1 MAKPWEKYQPQE
13 EPKPWEKH
21 SSPDSEEQTPIDALL
36 SAAKARTLGLVEP
49 VMSMGSGMAG
59 QAVGG
64 LVGIGQTLNPLAE
77 EGAGAN
83 AVKQVQDWMTYR
95 PRSEAGQR
103 VMSGIQEEIAEP
115 LSELMEPLRK
125 GDEAL
130 EAGWHPAA
138 ATALEMAPEIAA
150 SAFGLKGFGAKNTL
164 PKPKIVTDP
173 IKKTIMEAKN
183 AGYKMPPSHVKPTVS
198 NRLIEGVA
206 GKAQTQQS
214 AAFKNQQITNDLA
227 RKSIGLNKGEPI
239 THEAL
244 KRVRDKAVKA
254 YKDIAKSGEVKVDD
268 KYLTDLQRLS
278 KDIDTLAKDFP
289 DANLGANVDISK
301 LIDTLLKDSFDAKG
315 GLEYVKQ
322 LRKNASAN
330 FSGIYDPTKQAL
342 AVTQRQAADVLENML
357 ARHMESLGNTGAKK
371 AFNNARI
378 AIAKTY
384 TIDSALNEATG
395 NVIATNLGT
404 QLRKGKPLSGDL
416 ELIGKFS
423 RAFPKAAKEV
433 TDSPGVSAV
442 DSFVAGAGAFGT
454 ASGVPVASPMM
465 AWPAARIGAR
475 EGILSKPFQNKLMPN
490 DVKIPLRNKNMALIG
505 AMQSL
510 NNDKNNGNY

>member
-1 MAKPWEKYQPQE
+1 MANPWEKYQADTP
-13 EPKPWEKH
+13 PKPWEKH
-21 SSPDSEEQTPIDALL
+21 SMPSKPLTAREQML
-36 SAAKARTLGLVEP
+36 SAAKSRALGIVEP
-49 VMSMGSGMAG
+49 VMAMGSGMAG

-64 LVGIGQTLNPLAE
+64 LVGLGQSLNPMAE
-77 EGAGAN
+77 PGAGAS
-83 AVKQVQDWMTYR
+83 AVKRVQDWMTYQ
-95 PRSEAGQR
+95 PRSESGQR
-103 VMSGIQEEIAEP
+103 VMSGIQEEIAQP

-130 EAGWHPAA
+130 EAGMHPAI
-138 ATALEMAPEIAA
+138 ATTLEMTPEIAG
-150 SAFGLKGFGAKNTL
+150 SMFGLKGFGAKKAL
-164 PKPKIVTDP
+164 PKPKLITDP
-173 IKKTIMEAKN
+173 ISKTIAQSKK
-183 AGYKMPPSHVKPTVS
+183 AGYRMPPSHVKPTVS
-198 NRLIEGVA
+198 NRLVEGVA

-214 AAFKNQQITNDLA
+214 AAFKNQQVTNDLA
-227 RKSIGLNKGEPI
+227 RKSIGLKKGEPI

-268 KYLTDLQRLS
+268 KYLSDLQRLS

-289 DANLGANVDISK
+289 DANLGANMDISK

-342 AVTQRQAADVLENML
+342 AITQRQAADVLENML
-357 ARHMESLGNTGAKK
+357 GRHMESIGIPGAKK
-371 AFNNARI
+371 AFNDARI

-384 TIDSALNEATG
+384 TIDAALNEATG
-395 NVIATNLGT
+395 NVIATNIGN

-454 ASGVPVASPMM
+454 ASGAPIASPMM
-465 AWPAARIGAR
+465 AWPAARIGFR
-475 EGILSKPFQNKLMPN
+475 EGILSKPFQSRLMSN

-510 NNDKNNGNY
+510 NDDKNNRNN